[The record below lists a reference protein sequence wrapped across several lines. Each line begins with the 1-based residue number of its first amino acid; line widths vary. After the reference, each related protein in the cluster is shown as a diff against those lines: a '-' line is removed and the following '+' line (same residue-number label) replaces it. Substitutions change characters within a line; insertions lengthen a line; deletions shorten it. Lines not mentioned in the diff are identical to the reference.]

1 MFRAL
6 TSTAGDQF
14 SLLFVSLIAVSF
26 AASPAAA
33 QDAGKKEEK
42 IEEITVTGTQI
53 KGARISGALPVS
65 IISVQDIE
73 AYGIDSGDELLDL
86 MPENGNNFFTE
97 AESISGGVN
106 SARGDIGAFNLRSMG
121 TGNTLVLVNGR
132 RLVMAPQYQTEEVGG
147 SFVPVNTV
155 NSNTIPVF
163 GVERVEVLRE
173 GASAIYG
180 ADAVAGVVNTVL
192 KKDFEGFTIRSK
204 FTDFDNLP
212 RNDTNL
218 TLQWGKNF
226 NGGATNVGV
235 FVNYLDRGRVNSQ
248 DDPRWANAD
257 FRYRIPVGSPW
268 EGNTSFRND
277 SANSIYGQYDVT
289 TSASGQGL
297 SGTLTDSSGE
307 FETFPSGHP
316 DCDWDLGY
324 GTCGAIDGNGTY
336 RHNLNENRDL
346 NSDLQRTSAFVYI
359 NHELENGVESFT
371 EIGAYRYQSNLFRHG
386 AAPFST
392 VKLRVGAE
400 NYWNPFGP
408 CGSPNRLPDAVIP
421 GVTCDGL
428 ELEIDN
434 YRFTEL
440 PRIVDNDGDSFR
452 LLQGFRGSEG
462 AWDWETALTWS
473 RATADDV
480 THNRVSNILMAEA
493 LFDPTPAAYNPFS
506 GGVDSNIERAL
517 VDVYRKSKS
526 ELRMLD
532 LKLSNA
538 EFAQLPAGPM
548 GFLFGAEYREE
559 SFVDE
564 RDPRLDGRIVFTDYQ
579 GDTYPYVSDVV
590 NSSPTPSSRGS
601 RSVVSLFSEV
611 AVPIFEGLDM
621 QLAVRYEDLSDTGST
636 TVPKIAL
643 GWQVFEPLLLRAS
656 WSQGFRAPNL
666 VTINEEIV
674 ARQNTRT
681 DWACTYAAENG
692 GDPDQ
697 DTLDCSN
704 STQRIAQ
711 GSKDLRPEESDNFSV
726 GLVLEPIKDMTLTL
740 DYWGIEKK
748 DTIGLFGEENHT
760 LLDLYQRLQAGTS
773 NCAAN
778 PGNSAVVRADP
789 GDDESAIYLAAGIC
803 PAGDIQY
810 IDDNYLNL
818 DTRTIKGV
826 DLGWY
831 YNLDTS
837 LGNFD
842 FRLVWS
848 RLLEYEQ
855 DAGGDSLILVD
866 AKNSGLIPATYPIE
880 GFADLIRKDGNQED
894 RANLTVAYNRG
905 ELGASVTAF
914 YVGDFYQDSLTID
927 NPDPAIY
934 GPSPTLQYTIPSMT
948 TYNAKIDYTWR
959 PSERYSFRT
968 RFGINNLT
976 DERAPLADRYFGYFA
991 DSHRDLGRSYYL
1003 DLRLD
1008 F

>member
-26 AASPAAA
+26 ADSPAAA

>member
-6 TSTAGDQF
+6 TRTAGGQF

-33 QDAGKKEEK
+33 QDSRKKEEK

-53 KGARISGALPVS
+53 KGAKISGALPVS

-86 MPENGNNFFTE
+86 MPENGNNFFNE

-163 GVERVEVLRE
+163 GVQRVEVLRE
-173 GASAIYG
+173 GASAVYG

-192 KKDFEGFTIRSK
+192 RKDFEGFSIRTK

-218 TLQWGKNF
+218 TLQWGKDF

-277 SANSIYGQYDVT
+277 SANSIYGQYDVRI
-289 TSASGQGL
+289 SASGQGL

-336 RHNLNENRDL
+336 RHNLNENRDI

-371 EIGAYRYQSNLFRHG
+371 EIGAYTYQSNLFRHG

-462 AWDWETALTWS
+462 NWDWETALTWS
-473 RATADDV
+473 RATADDI

-506 GGVDSNIERAL
+506 GGVNSNIERAL

-548 GFLFGAEYREE
+548 GILFGAEYREE
-559 SFVDE
+559 SFVDN
-564 RDPRLDGRIVFTDYQ
+564 RDPRLDGRIVFTDYE

-611 AVPIFEGLDM
+611 AVPLFENLDM
-621 QLAVRYEDLSDTGST
+621 QLAVRYEDLSDTGTS
-636 TVPKIAL
+636 TVPKVAL
-643 GWQVFEPLLLRAS
+643 GWRVVEPLLLRAS

-681 DWACTYAAENG
+681 DWACLYAAENG

-697 DTLDCSN
+697 DTLDCVN

-726 GLVLEPIKDMTLTL
+726 GLVLEPVKDMTLTV

-760 LLDLYQRLQAGTS
+760 LLDLYERLQAGTS

-789 GDDESAIYLAAGIC
+789 GVDESAIYLAAGIC

-905 ELGASVTAF
+905 EFGASVTAF

-934 GPSPTLQYTIPSMT
+934 GPSPTLQYVIPSMT
-948 TYNAKIDYTWR
+948 TYNAKIDYTFR
-959 PSERYSFRT
+959 PSDRYKLRT
-968 RFGINNLT
+968 SFGINNLT
-976 DERAPLADRYFGYFA
+976 DERAPLADRYFGYFS

>member
-1 MFRAL
+1 MFRSPSRTVGGQLRLLA
-6 TSTAGDQF
+6 A
-14 SLLFVSLIAVSF
+14 SLVVISF
-26 AASPAAA
+26 AVTPAAA
-33 QDAGKKEEK
+33 QDDGQ
-42 IEEITVTGTQI
+42 IEEITVTGSQI
-53 KGARISGALPVS
+53 KGAAISGALPVS
-65 IISVQDIE
+65 IISVEDIE

-86 MPENGNNFFTE
+86 MPENGNNFFNE

-106 SARGDIGAFNLRSMG
+106 SARGDVGAFNLRSMG

-163 GVERVEVLRE
+163 GVQRVEVLRE

-192 KKDFEGFTIRSK
+192 KSDLDGFSIRTK
-204 FTDFDNLP
+204 FSEYDHVP
-212 RNDTNL
+212 RSDMNV
-218 TLQWGKNF
+218 TLEWGKDL
-226 NGGATNVGV
+226 NGGATNIGV
-235 FVNYLDRGRVNSQ
+235 FLNYLDRGRVNSQ
-248 DDPRWANAD
+248 DEARWANAD
-257 FRYRIPVGSPW
+257 FRDRIPVGSAW

-277 SANSIYGQYDVT
+277 SANSIYGQYDVR

-297 SGTLTDSSGE
+297 SGSLTDSSGE

-371 EIGAYRYQSNLFRHG
+371 EIGAYKYDSNLFRHG
-386 AAPFST
+386 SAPFSA

-408 CGSPNRLPDAVIP
+408 CGSVNRLPDALIP
-421 GVTCDGL
+421 GVDCDGL

-434 YRFTEL
+434 YRFTEV
-440 PRIVDNDGDSFR
+440 PRIVDNSGDSYR
-452 LLQGFRGSEG
+452 LVQGFRGAEG
-462 AWDWETALTWS
+462 DWDWETALTWS
-473 RATADDV
+473 RARADDI
-480 THNRVSNILMAEA
+480 TRNRVSNTLMAEA

-506 GGVDSNIERAL
+506 GGIDSNIERAL

-532 LKLSNA
+532 FKLSNA
-538 EFAQLPAGPM
+538 EFVQLPAGPM
-548 GFLFGAEYREE
+548 GFLAGAEFREE
-559 SFVDE
+559 SFVDN

-579 GDTYPYVSDVV
+579 GDTYPFVSDVV
-590 NSSPTPSSRGS
+590 NSSPTPTSRGS
-601 RSVVSLFSEV
+601 RSVTSLFSE
-611 AVPIFEGLDM
+611 ASVPIFEGLDM
-621 QLAVRYEDLSDTGST
+621 QLAVRYEDLSDTGTT

-643 GWQVFEPLLLRAS
+643 GWQVFEPLLMRAS

-666 VTINEEIV
+666 VTVNEEIA

-681 DWACTYAAENG
+681 DWACIYAAENG

-697 DTLDCSN
+697 DTLDCRN

-711 GSKDLRPEESDNFSV
+711 GSDNLRPEESDNFSV
-726 GLVLEPIKDMTLTL
+726 GFVLEPLDDMMFTL
-740 DYWGIEKK
+740 DYWTIEKT

-760 LLDLYQRLQAGTS
+760 LLDLYYRLQAGTS
-773 NCAAN
+773 DCASVS
-778 PGNSAVVRADP
+778 GNTAVNRDIAGV
-789 GDDESAIYLAAGIC
+789 DESAIYLAAGIC
-803 PAGDIQY
+803 PAGDIRF
-810 IDDNYLNL
+810 IDDKYANL
-818 DTRTIKGV
+818 DTRTIKGL

-831 YNLDTS
+831 YDIDS
-837 LGNFD
+837 ALGSFN
-842 FRLVWS
+842 FRLVAS
-848 RLLEYEQ
+848 HLLEYQQ
-855 DAGGDSLILVD
+855 DAGGDSLTLVE
-866 AKNSGLIPATYPIE
+866 AQSSGLIPANYPIA
-880 GFADLIRKDGNQED
+880 GFADLIGQDGNQEN
-894 RANLTVAYNRG
+894 RANFTVAYNR
-905 ELGASVTAF
+905 EDLGASVTA
-914 YVGDFYQDSLTID
+914 YYIGDFYQDSLTII

-934 GPSPTLQYTIPSMT
+934 GPSPTLQWKIPSMT
-948 TYNAKIDYTWR
+948 TYNAKIDYTFR
-959 PSERYSFRT
+959 PSDSYELRT
-968 RFGINNLT
+968 RLGINNVT

-991 DSHRDLGRSYYL
+991 DSHRDLGRYYYL
-1003 DLRLD
+1003 DLKLT